1 MGFACQ
7 NRNFHI
13 RNLAAGQNAEMRF
26 FLKMGHYET
35 LPVSVQTVLTAK
47 AVKYQSA
54 SLRQRLHE
62 KLNLRIVTQRLIM
75 SDSYYR
81 SCNRFFIYY
90 AALPELNF
98 FVKSFLNTRLENF
111 LFKLSHYLDM
121 NFL

>member
-13 RNLAAGQNAEMRF
+13 RNLAAGQNAEVRF
-26 FLKMGHYET
+26 FLKMGHYEA

-62 KLNLRIVTQRLIM
+62 KLNLRIVTQRFIM
-75 SDSYYR
+75 SDSYDR

-98 FVKSFLNTRLENF
+98 FVKSFLYLRFQDF
-111 LFKLSHYLDM
+111 LLKLSHYLDM